1 MIYYSKDLCSYV
13 HNLGSWESKARK
25 SSGLKEME
33 QFKPVFFFLFRF
45 YFLNCLSCMYYNLQ

>member
-33 QFKPVFFFLFRF
+33 QFKPVFFPFQVLFSQ
-45 YFLNCLSCMYYNLQ
+45 LPKLHVL